1 MSTTSI
7 VSYDNL
13 STNKVV
19 AEAISS
25 QSLDVLKNLRFDV
38 GKFCH
43 SKLKYMLRLEKLSCS
58 KYCSLEEDQKRSVR
72 EDLIRKSILRI
83 NEL

>member
-7 VSYDNL
+7 VSKDNL
-13 STNKVV
+13 STNRIV
-19 AEAISS
+19 AEYMTS
-25 QSLDVLKNLRFDV
+25 QSLDVLKKLRFDV
-38 GKFCH
+38 GNFCH
-43 SKLKYMLRLEKLSCS
+43 SKLRYMLMLEKFSCS
-58 KYCSLEEDQKRSVR
+58 RYCTLDESQQRLVR